1 MKKIASILLL
11 MLLFFNW
18 YGYRLLSDFL
28 QERSDNRLEA
38 KLDQNLYD
46 EQQLIELRIP
56 ITLPYHTE
64 TKEFERYNGQIE
76 LNGVH
81 YQYVKRKI
89 ENGELVLL
97 CLPNQEKQQLA
108 NARDQFFKLVNDI
121 DQTPGTK
128 EGAQKSEKGE
138 GFSFKKLLSEYQQE
152 TNQWQ
157 LSLIPNSLL
166 FYNESSKNFLPGCF
180 VLCPEQPPELS

>member
-1 MKKIASILLL
+1 M
-11 MLLFFNW
+11 
-18 YGYRLLSDFL
+18 
-28 QERSDNRLEA
+28 EA
-38 KLDQNLYD
+38 KLDQNIFD

-76 LNGVH
+76 LNGIH

-97 CLPNQEKQQLA
+97 CIPNQEKQQLA

-121 DQTPGTK
+121 DQSPNTNQGSK
-128 EGAQKSEKGE
+128 KSEKGE
-138 GFSFKKLLSEYQQE
+138 NFSFKKLLSEYQQE
-152 TNQWQ
+152 NNQWNFTLV
-157 LSLIPNSLL
+157 LSNS
-166 FYNESSKNFLPGCF
+166 SSFQNSNTDFLTKKF
-180 VLCPEQPPELS
+180 TLTPEQPPELS